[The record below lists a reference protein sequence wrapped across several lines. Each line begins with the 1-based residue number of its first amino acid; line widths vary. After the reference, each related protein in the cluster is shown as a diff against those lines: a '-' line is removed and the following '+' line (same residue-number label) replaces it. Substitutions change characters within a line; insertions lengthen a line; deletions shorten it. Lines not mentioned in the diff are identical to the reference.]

1 MVDTSISSVCAIRAQ
16 WIHDKQCETFVIAL
30 QMCKRCREEINVTLA
45 AYKNHSITGTEK
57 NKSCFTSLSSHDRN
71 NNTVSYTV
79 SFLCSAY
86 MVVVA

>member
-1 MVDTSISSVCAIRAQ
+1 MVDTSISSVCAIRA
-16 WIHDKQCETFVIAL
+16 HDKQCETFIIAL